1 MASNIRVVLEIDNK
15 KYISD
20 VKAAENATTAFGR
33 SAELSLGKSG
43 LSFDTLG
50 RKIAGLRTLLVGLT
64 FGAVG
69 RSALEMADQLQDLS
83 NSSGIAVGR
92 LIELKKALTIAGGE
106 ADSMPQAVNAFLRS
120 VDEAADGSIK
130 AQNAFMKLG
139 VSLGDLAKLDE
150 RELLLKTLK
159 GIASLPTATERATA
173 MMSNFGKSFKT
184 VDPQELY
191 DKLVATAGSADKY
204 AESIKRAAE
213 LNDQFATASG
223 NLKLA
228 FLEAFSGPLQ
238 KIVEFN
244 NQTSEGTAKMEGLI
258 TAIKLAGVALAT
270 AFSISGALALVTV
283 IGQVGRAI
291 TVVLGLSAGMAGI
304 FAAGGSLMVGLRGIA
319 VLVAAIGTSVYAA
332 SQLFDNFGSIAS
344 NAIAR
349 IVEKIG
355 ELTASLLNL
364 PTDAIAGLLRLM
376 GVKIDNPFGLGDGLK
391 KLVENAKKARED
403 AEAAIRIGGGRG
415 KQGGP
420 TAEELAAAGLATI
433 TTGGTDTNRQVDTS
447 ARAAALAKIR
457 EITAEY
463 EKQQRLTIARLD
475 FETEF
480 VGKSEEAKQLAE
492 AQRDIFLDYTNAFEQ
507 LEKRRISLTKDEQY
521 LNSEIIKQQDE
532 LYKLYLK
539 KDGELVKSLT
549 ALQSAKMLEDD
560 RKRSIENITK
570 ALEQQ
575 LKIQEALTGARLTMI
590 GKMEDVK
597 FEGSRAGKS
606 EFQKQMMD
614 INEANRKA
622 ALEASRAF
630 AAAFEDGGDGLTP
643 ERAKQ
648 LQDGLN
654 AIAEGYKKINEEQL
668 KNLETSRTFS
678 AGWEEAFANYKDDAF
693 NAAMEAKTYFDA
705 FSKGFEDVIV
715 KMVTTGKLS
724 FKDLANTMIAEFARV
739 QAKRLFAGLFGDT
752 GSAGGSFFSSIG
764 KLLGFANGG
773 NPPIGVPSIVGER
786 GPELFVPRSAGTIIP
801 NGQFG
806 AMGANV
812 TYNINA
818 VDAASFRQMLAREPE
833 FLYAVTEKGRSA
845 IPSGRR

>member
-20 VKAAENATTAFGR
+20 VKAAENATTAFAR
-33 SAELSLGKSG
+33 SADTSLGKSG
-43 LSFDTLG
+43 INFDVLG
-50 RKIAGLRTLLVGLT
+50 RKISGLKTLLIGLT

-92 LIELKKALTIAGGE
+92 LLELKKALTVAGGE
-106 ADSMPQAVNAFLRS
+106 ADMMPQAVNAFLRS
-120 VDEAADGSIK
+120 VDEAAAGSIV

-139 VSLGDLAKLDE
+139 VSLKDLSKLDE

-159 GIASLPTATERATA
+159 GIADLPTATERATA
-173 MMSNFGKSFKT
+173 MMQNFGKSFKT

-191 DKLVATAGSADKY
+191 DKLISTAGSADKY
-204 AESIKRAAE
+204 AESIRRAAE
-213 LNDQFATASG
+213 LNDQLATAQG

-238 KIVEFN
+238 KLVDFN

-258 TAIKLAGVALAT
+258 TAIKLAGVALST
-270 AFSISGALALVTV
+270 AFAISGALALVTV

-319 VLVAAIGTSVYAA
+319 VLLAAIGTSVYAA
-332 SQLFDNFGSIAS
+332 SQLFDNFGDTAA
-344 NAIAR
+344 NAVAR

-376 GVKIDNPFGLGDGLK
+376 GVKIDNPFGLGDGLN
-391 KLVENAKKARED
+391 KLVQNAKKARED

-420 TAEELAAAGLATI
+420 TAEELAAAG
-433 TTGGTDTNRQVDTS
+433 Q
-447 ARAAALAKIR
+447 AKITSSGDAGR
-457 EITAEY
+457 EIDTTARQAAIARIKEITAEY
-463 EKQQRLTIARLD
+463 EKQQRLNIAKLD
-475 FETEF
+475 FEKEF

-492 AQRDIFLDYTNAFEQ
+492 AQREIFLDYVNAFDQ
-507 LEKRRISLTKDEQY
+507 LEKRRQTLGKEEQY
-521 LNSEIIKQQDE
+521 LNSVIIKQQED
-532 LYKLYLK
+532 LYQLYLK

-549 ALQSAKMLEDD
+549 NLQSAKLLEED

-570 ALEQQ
+570 SLEQQ
-575 LKIQEALTGARLTMI
+575 LKIQEALTGARLSII

-597 FEGSRAGKS
+597 FEGTKIGKG
-606 EFQKQMMD
+606 ELQKQMMD
-614 INEANRKA
+614 ITEANRKA
-622 ALEASRAF
+622 GLEASRAF
-630 AAAFEDGGDGLTP
+630 AASFEEGGDGLTP

-648 LQDGLN
+648 LKDGLD
-654 AIAEGYKKINEEQL
+654 AIASGYKNINDEQL
-668 KNLETSRTFS
+668 KNLETSRQFS
-678 AGWEEAFANYKDDAF
+678 AGWEEAFASYKDDAF

-705 FSKGFEDVIV
+705 FSKGFEDVII
-715 KMVTTGKLS
+715 KMVTTGKFS

-739 QAKRLFAGLFGDT
+739 QAKKLFAGLFGGD
-752 GSAGGSFFSSIG
+752 SGGGFFSSIG
-764 KLLGFANGG
+764 KMLGFANGG

-786 GPELFVPRSAGTIIP
+786 GPELFVPRSAGTIVP
-801 NGQFG
+801 NNQLG
-806 AMGANV
+806 MNTNV